1 MLNKNENFVPSVGSS
16 TFKCKSCGKG
26 GMVWKKLRTG
36 VWRPYDTEQNKLH
49 SCTVLEDEEYLEYQ
63 RKNTG
68 SITLESLIENLKLL
82 GFEYFVPR
90 TSSWKFALIKSNGI
104 QTVYF
109 LINRLGVDFKF
120 YDYVR
125 DTEIDNNSKLYTDGG
140 LIVRNYYFGS
150 DINVHHLILRV
161 ANQLANDI
169 PIDNTLL
176 TGQGWSINKQR
187 ASSQALVDESWM
199 QEIWEWADKYK
210 LPEDTIPRNR
220 ADLLALDKIRIN
232 DDIRFLPE
240 NIGKLSNLKS
250 LYMCTTLLT
259 TLPNSIG
266 DLSSLE
272 SLNVSY
278 SKLDSLP
285 DSIVNLKN
293 LQYLEVYSNYLSS
306 LPENIGD
313 LSNLEYLDITEN
325 KLDSLP
331 DSIVNIK
338 NLQYLKASNNKFDSL
353 PEIIG
358 SLSNLEV
365 LYIADNDLKSL
376 PEIIGSLSNLEVL
389 NIAYNDLKSLP
400 ESIRNLNNLKSLD
413 VSYNS
418 FVSPPE
424 IIGSLSSLELL
435 IFHGNKAVPNTVD
448 FEKVKFELDFFSIP
462 QILRDFPKSM

>member
-1 MLNKNENFVPSVGSS
+1 M
-16 TFKCKSCGKG
+16 
-26 GMVWKKLRTG
+26 
-36 VWRPYDTEQNKLH
+36 
-49 SCTVLEDEEYLEYQ
+49 
-63 RKNTG
+63 
-68 SITLESLIENLKLL
+68 

-250 LYMCTTLLT
+250 LYMCKTLLT

-285 DSIVNLKN
+285 DSIVNL
-293 LQYLEVYSNYLSS
+293 
-306 LPENIGD
+306 
-313 LSNLEYLDITEN
+313 
-325 KLDSLP
+325 
-331 DSIVNIK
+331 K

-462 QILRDFPKSM
+462 QILRDFPNSM

>member
-1 MLNKNENFVPSVGSS
+1 MLNRDENFVPRWGSS
-16 TFKCKSCGKG
+16 TFECKLCGKG
-26 GMVWKKLRTG
+26 GMVWKELRPDA
-36 VWRPYDTEQNKLH
+36 WRPYDMDQNKLH

-68 SITLESLIENLKLL
+68 SITLDSLIENLKLL

-90 TSSWKFALIKSNGI
+90 TSSWKFALIKSNDI

-125 DTEIDNNSKLYTDGG
+125 DTNIDNNGKLYTDEG
-140 LIVRNYYFGS
+140 LLIRNYYFGS
-150 DINVHHLILRV
+150 DVNVHHLILRV

-176 TGQGWSINKQR
+176 TGQGLSINKQR

-220 ADLLALDKIRIN
+220 AGLLALEKIFISKDKIS
-232 DDIRFLPE
+232 FLPE

-250 LYMCTTLLT
+250 FTIWYCPLT

-272 SLNVSY
+272 ILDVATNELDSLPESIGNLKNLRELRVSGN
-278 SKLDSLP
+278 KLDSLP
-285 DSIVNLKN
+285 ESIGNLKN
-293 LQYLEVYSNYLSS
+293 LQHFGALSDNLSS
-306 LPENIGD
+306 LPETLGD
-313 LSNLEYLDITEN
+313 LSNLQYLDIREN

-331 DSIVNIK
+331 ESIGNLK
-338 NLQYLKASNNKFDSL
+338 NLKSLYVSDNKFNSL
-353 PEIIG
+353 PEVIG
-358 SLSNLEV
+358 SLSSLEV
-365 LYIADNDLKSL
+365 LGTRGN
-376 PEIIGSLSNLEVL
+376 NL
-389 NIAYNDLKSLP
+389 ASLP
-400 ESIRNLNNLKSLD
+400 ESIGNLNNLKSLD
-413 VSYNS
+413 VSNNN

-424 IIGSLSSLELL
+424 IIGSLNSLEVLMY
-435 IFHGNKAVPNTVD
+435 HGNKDKTVPNTVD
-448 FEKVKFELDFFSIP
+448 FKKVKLEMNP
-462 QILRDFPKSM
+462 W